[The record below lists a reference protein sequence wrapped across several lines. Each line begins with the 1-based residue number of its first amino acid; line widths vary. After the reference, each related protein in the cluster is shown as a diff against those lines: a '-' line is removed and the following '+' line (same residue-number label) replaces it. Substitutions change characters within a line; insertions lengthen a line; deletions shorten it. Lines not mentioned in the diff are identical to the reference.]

1 MVCLRIL
8 VLNAKIRI
16 SRIQKQT
23 CLRFCSGGVSSAQPK
38 IGDKRR
44 TPAFRKLSFHQFFG
58 SLPFFAP
65 ACVRRCR
72 TFSCS
77 LRQVPGTSRADR
89 RPPRRDFPQS
99 APFLSE
105 CRAAQGAHS
114 SQTTAA
120 GRFPSPRQFRG
131 HPVRKSVRRGGFSR
145 SRRRSFRNAAL
156 CRAHIRPGRPLP
168 DLLPLPGRVRGHPVR
183 KSVRRLPGTVAGLR
197 RILRRNRAGGRFP
210 RAPKRIGTGYSSGS
224 GHALLRRMNSTT
236 SCSPSAN
243 FEKSSL

>member
-1 MVCLRIL
+1 MAHPLSASTMYREKFMVCLRIL

-77 LRQVPGTSRADR
+77 LRQV
-89 RPPRRDFPQS
+89 
-99 APFLSE
+99 
-105 CRAAQGAHS
+105 
-114 SQTTAA
+114 
-120 GRFPSPRQFRG
+120 RG
-131 HPVRKSVRRGGFSR
+131 HPVRIGVRRGGISR

-156 CRAHIRPGRPLP
+156 HRAHIRPGRPLP
-168 DLLPLPGRVRGHPVR
+168 DLLPLPGRFRDIACGKASAASRELSPGFGASYGETGPAADSRALRNGSERAIPPARGTPCC
-183 KSVRRLPGTVAGLR
+183 
-197 RILRRNRAGGRFP
+197 GG
-210 RAPKRIGTGYSSGS
+210 
-224 GHALLRRMNSTT
+224 
-236 SCSPSAN
+236 
-243 FEKSSL
+243 

>member
-1 MVCLRIL
+1 MAHPLSASTMYREKFMVCLRIL

-65 ACVRRCR
+65 TCVRRCR
-72 TFSCS
+72 TFSRS
-77 LRQVPGTSRADR
+77 LRQGPGTSRADK
-89 RPPRRDFPQS
+89 PPSRRDFPQS
-99 APFLSE
+99 APLLSE

-120 GRFPSPRQFRG
+120 GPSPAPRQFRG
-131 HPVRKSVRRGGFSR
+131 HLVRIS
-145 SRRRSFRNAAL
+145 L
-156 CRAHIRPGRPLP
+156 
-168 DLLPLPGRVRGHPVR
+168 
-183 KSVRRLPGTVAGLR
+183 RRLPGAVAGLR

>member
-120 GRFPSPRQFRG
+120 GRFPSPRQVRG
-131 HPVRKSVRRGGFSR
+131 HPVRISLRRGGISR

-156 CRAHIRPGRPLP
+156 RRAHIRPKRPLP
-168 DLLPLPGRVRGHPVR
+168 DVFPLPGRSGDIACGKASAASRELSPDSGVSYG
-183 KSVRRLPGTVAGLR
+183 
-197 RILRRNRAGGRFP
+197 
-210 RAPKRIGTGYSSGS
+210 GTGPAADSRALRNGS
-224 GHALLRRMNSTT
+224 ERAIPPARGTP
-236 SCSPSAN
+236 CCGG
-243 FEKSSL
+243 

>member
-1 MVCLRIL
+1 MRIL

-38 IGDKRR
+38 IGDKRQ

-72 TFSCS
+72 TFSLS
-77 LRQVPGTSRADR
+77 PAVPGTSRAEKR
-89 RPPRRDFPQS
+89 SPRRVFPQS
-99 APFLSE
+99 APLLSE
-105 CRAAQGAHS
+105 CRAVQGAHS
-114 SQTTAA
+114 SRTTAA
-120 GRFPSPRQFRG
+120 GPSPAPRQVRG
-131 HPVRKSVRRGGFSR
+131 HPVRKSLRRGGISR

-156 CRAHIRPGRPLP
+156 HRAHIRPGRPLP

>member
-1 MVCLRIL
+1 MAHPLSASTMYREKFMVCLRIL

-120 GRFPSPRQFRG
+120 GRFPAPRQ
-131 HPVRKSVRRGGFSR
+131 
-145 SRRRSFRNAAL
+145 
-156 CRAHIRPGRPLP
+156 
-168 DLLPLPGRVRGHPVR
+168 VRGHRVR
-183 KSVRRLPGTVAGLR
+183 KSVRRLPGAVAGLR

>member
-1 MVCLRIL
+1 MAHPLSASTMYREKFMVCLRIL

-44 TPAFRKLSFHQFFG
+44 MPAFRKLSFHQFFG

-77 LRQVPGTSRADR
+77 LGRVPGTSRADK
-89 RPPRRDFPQS
+89 PPSRRDFPQS
-99 APFLSE
+99 APLLSE
-105 CRAAQGAHS
+105 CRAA
-114 SQTTAA
+114 
-120 GRFPSPRQFRG
+120 
-131 HPVRKSVRRGGFSR
+131 
-145 SRRRSFRNAAL
+145 
-156 CRAHIRPGRPLP
+156 RAHIRPKRPLP
-168 DLLPLPGRVRGHPVR
+168 DVFPLPGRVRGHPVR
-183 KSVRRLPGTVAGLR
+183 ESVRRLPGAVAGLR
-197 RILRRNRAGGRFP
+197 RILRRNRADGRFP
-210 RAPKRIGTGYSSGS
+210 RAPKRIGTGYSPGS

>member
-1 MVCLRIL
+1 M
-8 VLNAKIRI
+8 
-16 SRIQKQT
+16 
-23 CLRFCSGGVSSAQPK
+23 RFCSGGVSSAQPK

-77 LRQVPGTSRADR
+77 LRQ
-89 RPPRRDFPQS
+89 
-99 APFLSE
+99 
-105 CRAAQGAHS
+105 
-114 SQTTAA
+114 
-120 GRFPSPRQFRG
+120 FRG
-131 HPVRKSVRRGGFSR
+131 HPVRIGVRRGGISR

-156 CRAHIRPGRPLP
+156 RRAHIRPKRPLP
-168 DLLPLPGRVRGHPVR
+168 DVFPLPGRSGDIPCGE
-183 KSVRRLPGTVAGLR
+183 SVRRLPGAVAGLR